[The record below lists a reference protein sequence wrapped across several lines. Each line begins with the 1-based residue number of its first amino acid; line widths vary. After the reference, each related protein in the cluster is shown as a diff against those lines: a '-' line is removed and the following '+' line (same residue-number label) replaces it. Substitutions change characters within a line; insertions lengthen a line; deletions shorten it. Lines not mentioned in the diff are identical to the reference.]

1 MIVNIITFLSIAL
14 VIAIIYFALK
24 KRTSAPQASLDVQ
37 RKILAE
43 HVEFYQELSNEEK
56 LRFET
61 AIRNFLQRVKI
72 TGVKT
77 KVEDIDSVFVAA
89 AAIIPI
95 FHFKDWQYRNIH
107 EVLLY
112 PGHFSK
118 GFHQEGDERNVLGMV
133 GDGGMED
140 MMILSKQELRNGFF
154 NKTDRSNTAI
164 HEFVHIID
172 KMDGDTDGLPETL
185 LPHKYSQPWIHRI
198 YQEIKLIRAGKSD
211 IDPYGATN
219 ESEFFAVVA
228 EYFFKQPERM
238 QDEHP
243 ELFALLEQMFMPEAV
258 SEK

>member
-1 MIVNIITFLSIAL
+1 MIINIITFLSIAL

-24 KRTSAPQASLDVQ
+24 KRAVAPQASLDVQ
-37 RKILAE
+37 RKILE
-43 HVEFYQELSNEEK
+43 DHVAFYQELSKEEK

-61 AIRNFLQRVKI
+61 SVRNFLQKVRV

-95 FHFKDWQYRNIH
+95 FQFKDWQYRNIH

-112 PGHFSK
+112 PDHFSK

-154 NKTDRSNTAI
+154 NKTDTSNTAI

-172 KMDGDTDGLPETL
+172 KMDGDTDG
-185 LPHKYSQPWIHRI
+185 
-198 YQEIKLIRAGKSD
+198 
-211 IDPYGATN
+211 
-219 ESEFFAVVA
+219 
-228 EYFFKQPERM
+228 
-238 QDEHP
+238 
-243 ELFALLEQMFMPEAV
+243 MP
-258 SEK
+258 